1 MEDNSKIPMER
12 VEELDD
18 TISNIQSKFDDMKTL
33 LDELKADYEEKIALA
48 NSQIQSLSTQLAETN
63 AKFSNSNYVIPYP
76 TCSTT
81 GRITV
86 AADTDYTL
94 TTNAWVWWGN
104 TSYVGS
110 RTFLINGITFGRSYG
125 NSGHWEEF
133 NSMFVPLKK
142 GTVIRHSG
150 GNSIMYVYPM

>member
-1 MEDNSKIPMER
+1 MEDSSKLPIER
-12 VEELDD
+12 IDYLND
-18 TISNIQSKFDDMKTL
+18 TLNDIETKFNDMKSM
-33 LDELKADYEEKIALA
+33 LDALKADYEEKIALA
-48 NSQIQSLSTQLAETN
+48 NAQIQSLSTQLAETN

-86 AADTDYTL
+86 AVDTDYTL

-104 TSYVGS
+104 TSYVGN

-142 GTVIRHSG
+142 GMKIRHSG